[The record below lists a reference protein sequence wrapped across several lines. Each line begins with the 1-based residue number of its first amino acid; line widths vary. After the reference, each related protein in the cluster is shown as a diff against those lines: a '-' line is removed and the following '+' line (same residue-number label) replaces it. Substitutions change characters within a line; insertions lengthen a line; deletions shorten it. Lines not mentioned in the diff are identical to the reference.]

1 MSILERGGKPQS
13 FADVLPENSRSR
25 SRLPPSF
32 WHLIEQNMGDDELT
46 TIYVWPNVLHISALF
61 STNTVLLL
69 LMLVDYPVR

>member
-1 MSILERGGKPQS
+1 MSILERGDKPQS
-13 FADVLPENSRSR
+13 FVDVLPENSRSR
-25 SRLPPSF
+25 LPAYF

-69 LMLVDYPVR
+69 LILVDYPVR